1 MQIYLPFRS
10 GKIKGV
16 PESAPK
22 SVRVGRPRGE
32 AAVSHAAIMDA
43 VYELLQEKPAG
54 ELTMEAVAKRAN
66 VGKPTLYKWW
76 PSKAAL
82 IMAMFHER
90 LDQPLEIPVT
100 VTAEEAIRA
109 RMRRLIKVVNGLF
122 GKVVGELIA
131 EGQSDPDILREFY
144 EQHVRL
150 RRASAVAE
158 IERGKA
164 TGEFSTDTDAE
175 LLVDAIFAPVYY
187 RLLLRFAPLTEKYG
201 NDLIDQVL
209 LGVRMKQKPSSPK
222 GRPGLRR
229 KSQ

>member
-1 MQIYLPFRS
+1 MP
-10 GKIKGV
+10 G
-16 PESAPK
+16 SAHK

-32 AAVSHAAIMDA
+32 GAVSHEAIMDA
-43 VYELLQEKPAG
+43 VYGLLEEKPAR

-100 VTAEEAIRA
+100 ATAEEAIRA
-109 RMRRLIKVVNGLF
+109 RMRRLIRVVNGLF

-131 EGQSDPDILREFY
+131 EGQSDPEILREFY
-144 EQHVRL
+144 ERHVSL

-164 TGEFSTDTDAE
+164 AGEFSTDTDAE

-201 NDLIDQVL
+201 NELIDQVL
-209 LGVRMKQKPSSPK
+209 LGVRMNQRLSSPK
-222 GRPGLRR
+222 GRRELRR
-229 KSQ
+229 KSE